1 MLTINILG
9 FRHKRNEARRSFVVP
24 NAAGTTRSERRGGQ
38 AGGSA
43 MQGGAR
49 YQNQVTAWLTAKMLA
64 ERPAAPLILRGKLTY
79 IASESGE
86 AVDGHTGRNGPGQFR
101 VRSGQAEDFAFNAR
115 GRGPRRRRESGRSA
129 NCGHGRAGQAP
140 LVENP
145 ETQCGPPAAGDIVG
159 FPGDDQNQSA
169 KCTPSGEQTT
179 SRPNSSGCGKEP
191 RGESCLSRF
200 RPRDAA

>member
-1 MLTINILG
+1 MRPVQIPCRFFRQVIDSAYLCRTCIDDSKILCCL
-9 FRHKRNEARRSFVVP
+9 FIIIYDIIVIP
-24 NAAGTTRSERRGGQ
+24 
-38 AGGSA
+38 
-43 MQGGAR
+43 
-49 YQNQVTAWLTAKMLA
+49 
-64 ERPAAPLILRGKLTY
+64 RGKLTY